1 MKKLPNQRPG
11 FPTQLLCRWLL
22 CGLFWLM
29 TGAAA
34 QAQLTVLSQGNK
46 QVQWRSSQL
55 AVLQQQLSDPK
66 LTGDLKAELQSQ
78 AKWLN
83 AWKPGTLSNEPLW
96 STKPIS
102 KLLVEPEVDP
112 TGKAG
117 KLRERLLGENAK
129 PTAED
134 TADLQKLLAQNDN
147 DLGVRQLHLHWLD
160 QSQYRKLYPQE
171 IADSSAK
178 VLALLD
184 AVAKPDQKIA
194 LARVFCLYRRGRA
207 LVYRELPDL
216 LAEKPMTEEE
226 VEKHEAELV
235 GVYRQLKTLVPE
247 VRPEF
252 VLLDI
257 RLLRHDRWNG
267 RALALLEDFASQLN
281 QMWYLRTRRDILRDL
296 GWEGP
301 AKEATDIYA
310 AAFPE
315 DIANESAKPET
326 SEK

>member
-1 MKKLPNQRPG
+1 MKQFAKQHLG
-11 FPTQLLCRWLL
+11 FPTQSLPRWLL

-29 TGAAA
+29 TGAVA

-46 QVQWRSSQL
+46 QVQWRNSQL
-55 AVLQQQLSDPK
+55 AVLHQQLSDPK
-66 LTGDLKAELQSQ
+66 LNGELKAELQSQ
-78 AKWLN
+78 IKWLN
-83 AWKPGTLSNEPLW
+83 AWKPGTLTNEPLW
-96 STKPIS
+96 ATKVVS
-102 KLLVEPEVDP
+102 KLLVEPNVDP

-117 KLRERLLGENAK
+117 KLRERLFGENAK

-134 TADLQKLLAQNDN
+134 TADLQKLLIQHDN

-160 QSQYRKLYPQE
+160 QAQYRQLYPQE

-207 LVYRELPDL
+207 LVYRELPEV
-216 LAEKPMTEEE
+216 LAKKPMTKEE
-226 VEKHEAELV
+226 VEKHETELV
-235 GVYRQLKTLVPE
+235 GVYRHFKTLVPE
-247 VRPEF
+247 ERPEF

-257 RLLRHDRWNG
+257 RMLRHDRWNG
-267 RALALLEDFASQLN
+267 RALALMEDFGSQLN
-281 QMWYLRTRRDILRDL
+281 KQFFLRTRLDILRDL

-301 AKEATDIYA
+301 AKEATDIFA

-315 DIANESAKPET
+315 VVAKESAKPEL
-326 SEK
+326 SK